1 MVELEIEKKS
11 YGFRIMIGDES
22 YFIKDRGNG
31 IFSMIIEKDKEMIDV
46 VDDRYENLGV
56 MSLDELFCK
65 LITEPQTV
73 LEMLIGE
80 QIAIEKITAEF
91 D

>member
-31 IFSMIIEKDKEMIDV
+31 IFSTIIEKDKEMVDV

-56 MSLDELFCK
+56 VNLDELFCK

>member
-31 IFSMIIEKDKEMIDV
+31 IFSMIIEKDKEMVDV

-56 MSLDELFCK
+56 MNLDELFCK